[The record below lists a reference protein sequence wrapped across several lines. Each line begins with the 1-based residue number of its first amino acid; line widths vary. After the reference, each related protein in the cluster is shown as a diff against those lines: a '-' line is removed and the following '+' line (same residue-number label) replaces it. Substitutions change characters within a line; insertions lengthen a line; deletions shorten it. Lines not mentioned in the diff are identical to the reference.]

1 MLPLCSSVL
10 LPAVVMVMMAA
21 FAFATIASKIA
32 SVAILALSLP
42 LHGIGS
48 LAKFVA
54 IRISAGWHSMPQR
67 RNGLISIAFAT
78 IASKTAFVA
87 ILALTVPLHGI
98 GSLVKFVAM
107 RASAGWHSMPLR
119 HNGLIWLVLLI
130 VMPKI
135 MAAGCPH
142 CFGANPACTLHAS
155 ASGTC
160 PFDAVP
166 NQNRAIIAGTSSSSL
181 CLTNCILPRFLR
193 CFGRGELSTVTSL
206 AKRPAPGTTIAIDTS
221 AGKLT
226 QTLSNLRAGLTSKE
240 DIENAFSEA
249 ISSTTDAAKNAALR
263 ADMKLLINIKTIGDE
278 NTTHEQNGI
287 YTWLLAKV
295 VAFITAGTFITTS
308 VIVAAST
315 SSVASVHR
323 AKVPRPTTFAEFAQ
337 AINLY
342 IMYFVALGVGNVMVI
357 TQFWQFIVYDT
368 INVHHEDWRTAYE
381 LAVLAFRKIEDC
393 HDGAWNMITVTGEVV
408 LAGMMAEARLAAK
421 HFHPVF
427 FRTRGGEPQPLG
439 DTTGDDS
446 ALEQ

>member
-1 MLPLCSSVL
+1 
-10 LPAVVMVMMAA
+10 MVMMAA

-67 RNGLISIAFAT
+67 R
-78 IASKTAFVA
+78 
-87 ILALTVPLHGI
+87 
-98 GSLVKFVAM
+98 
-107 RASAGWHSMPLR
+107 
-119 HNGLIWLVLLI
+119 NGLIWLVLLI

-287 YTWLLAKV
+287 YTWL
-295 VAFITAGTFITTS
+295 
-308 VIVAAST
+308 
-315 SSVASVHR
+315 
-323 AKVPRPTTFAEFAQ
+323 
-337 AINLY
+337 N
-342 IMYFVALGVGNVMVI
+342 
-357 TQFWQFIVYDT
+357 
-368 INVHHEDWRTAYE
+368 
-381 LAVLAFRKIEDC
+381 
-393 HDGAWNMITVTGEVV
+393 
-408 LAGMMAEARLAAK
+408 
-421 HFHPVF
+421 
-427 FRTRGGEPQPLG
+427 
-439 DTTGDDS
+439 
-446 ALEQ
+446 

>member
-1 MLPLCSSVL
+1 M
-10 LPAVVMVMMAA
+10 
-21 FAFATIASKIA
+21 
-32 SVAILALSLP
+32 
-42 LHGIGS
+42 
-48 LAKFVA
+48 
-54 IRISAGWHSMPQR
+54 
-67 RNGLISIAFAT
+67 
-78 IASKTAFVA
+78 
-87 ILALTVPLHGI
+87 
-98 GSLVKFVAM
+98 
-107 RASAGWHSMPLR
+107 
-119 HNGLIWLVLLI
+119 
-130 VMPKI
+130 
-135 MAAGCPH
+135 
-142 CFGANPACTLHAS
+142 
-155 ASGTC
+155 
-160 PFDAVP
+160 
-166 NQNRAIIAGTSSSSL
+166 
-181 CLTNCILPRFLR
+181 
-193 CFGRGELSTVTSL
+193 TSL

-240 DIENAFSEA
+240 DIENAFFQA
-249 ISSTTDAAKNAALR
+249 ISTTTDAAKNAALR
-263 ADMKLLINIKTIGDE
+263 ADMKLLMNTKTIGDE
-278 NTTHEQNGI
+278 STTHEQNGL

-308 VIVAAST
+308 VIVAASS

-342 IMYFVALGVGNVMVI
+342 IMYFIALGIGNAMVI
-357 TQFWQFIVYDT
+357 TQFWQFVVYDT
-368 INVHHEDWRTAYE
+368 INVHLEDWRTAYE

-427 FRTRGGEPQPLG
+427 FRARGGEPQPLG

>member
-10 LPAVVMVMMAA
+10 LPAVVMVMTSAI
-21 FAFATIASKIA
+21 AFATIASKTA
-32 SVAILALSLP
+32 FVAILTLSLP

-54 IRISAGWHSMPQR
+54 IRISAGWHS
-67 RNGLISIAFAT
+67 I
-78 IASKTAFVA
+78 
-87 ILALTVPLHGI
+87 
-98 GSLVKFVAM
+98 
-107 RASAGWHSMPLR
+107 PLR
-119 HNGLIWLVLLI
+119 RNGLIWLVLLI
-130 VMPKI
+130 AVPKI
-135 MAAGCPH
+135 MATGCPH
-142 CFGANPACTLHAS
+142 CFGANPACTLDAS
-155 ASGTC
+155 GSGTC
-160 PFDAVP
+160 PYDAVP
-166 NQNRAIIAGTSSSSL
+166 TRNRAIIAGTSSASL

-193 CFGRGELSTVTSL
+193 CFERGELSTVTSL

-240 DIENAFSEA
+240 DIENAFFEA
-249 ISSTTDAAKNAALR
+249 IATTPDPAKNAALR
-263 ADMKLLINIKTIGDE
+263 ADMKLLMNIKTIGDE
-278 NTTHEQNGI
+278 STTHEQNGL

-308 VIVAAST
+308 VIVAASS
-315 SSVASVHR
+315 SSVSSVHR
-323 AKVPRPTTFAEFAQ
+323 AKVPRPTTLAEFSQ

-342 IMYFVALGVGNVMVI
+342 TMYFVALGVGNVMAI

-427 FRTRGGEPQPLG
+427 FRTRGGEPLPSDDAG
-439 DTTGDDS
+439 KDADTNKGSITG
-446 ALEQ
+446 